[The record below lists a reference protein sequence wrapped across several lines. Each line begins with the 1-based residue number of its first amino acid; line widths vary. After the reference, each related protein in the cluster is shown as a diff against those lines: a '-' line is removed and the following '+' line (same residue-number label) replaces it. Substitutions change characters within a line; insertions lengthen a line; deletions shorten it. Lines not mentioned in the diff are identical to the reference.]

1 MRKLPTRQTK
11 RPGLRENQ
19 EGDNMSDPLDYW
31 ERCFKEIDS
40 ETYDSSNI
48 KTIGK
53 ALYLKKII
61 NLYQYYHIAVGFNK

>member
-31 ERCFKEIDS
+31 ERYI
-40 ETYDSSNI
+40 
-48 KTIGK
+48 
-53 ALYLKKII
+53 LKK
-61 NLYQYYHIAVGFNK
+61 